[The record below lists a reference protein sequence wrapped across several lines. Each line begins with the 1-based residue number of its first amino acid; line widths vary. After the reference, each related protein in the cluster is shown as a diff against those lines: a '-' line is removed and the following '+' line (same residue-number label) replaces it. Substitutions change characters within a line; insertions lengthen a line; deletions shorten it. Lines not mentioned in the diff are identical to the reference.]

1 MHKSL
6 GRPTKKQDQTMRV
19 LIYGFKPFGS
29 HAENISEQ
37 LLLQVPATGT
47 LVKKVFDVRFDAEM
61 FNKVLTKVK
70 PDRILGLG
78 LHPRARKLRI
88 ERKAINLRKNEDKTT
103 MPISLTG
110 PVSIYATL
118 HLPETSLTTV
128 TYNAGTYVCNYSMYL
143 MGQYC
148 AQTGAQFGF
157 IHIPKDYDLKKLS
170 AWLKTT
176 LARIGVV

>member
-1 MHKSL
+1 
-6 GRPTKKQDQTMRV
+6 MRV

-29 HAENISEQ
+29 YTENISEQ
-37 LLLQVPATGT
+37 LVLQIPLSST
-47 LVKKVFDVRFDAEM
+47 LIKKVFDVRFDAEM
-61 FNKVLTKVK
+61 FIKALTKVK

-110 PVSIYATL
+110 PVSIYTTL
-118 HLPETSLTTV
+118 HLPESSLTTV
-128 TYNAGTYVCNYSMYL
+128 TYDAGTYVCNYSMYL

-148 AQTGAQFGF
+148 EQTDAQFGF
-157 IHIPKDYDLKKLS
+157 VHIPKEYDLKKLS

-176 LARIGVV
+176 LARISTE